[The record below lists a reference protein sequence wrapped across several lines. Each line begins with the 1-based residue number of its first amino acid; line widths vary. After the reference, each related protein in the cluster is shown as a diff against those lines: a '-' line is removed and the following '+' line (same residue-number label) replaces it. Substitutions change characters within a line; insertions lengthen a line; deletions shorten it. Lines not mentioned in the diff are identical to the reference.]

1 MKKASA
7 IDVPG
12 VGPVILNRNGR
23 AKRMSIVVTTSG
35 DVRITLPCRG
45 TVRRAEEFLREK
57 SDWIAA
63 RRRRASLIRFRHKEL
78 IGTGEPPS
86 RKNAE
91 ELLRGRLDHLARK
104 HSFSF
109 NKITIRNQ
117 KRRWGS
123 CSADNNISINEKLA
137 RLPDRLIDFVLLH
150 ELVHTRVKN
159 HAKDFWLEL
168 GKYVDNLGALR
179 RELRQYRLDLL

>member
-7 IDVPG
+7 IEVPG
-12 VGPVILNRNGR
+12 VGSVILNRNGR

-45 TVRRAEEFLREK
+45 TVRQAEEFLREK

-63 RRRRASLIRFRHKEL
+63 RRRRASLIRLSQKEL
-78 IGTGEPPS
+78 IGDGPPPS

-91 ELLRGRLDHLARK
+91 EVLRKRLDHLARK
-104 HSFSF
+104 YGFPL
-109 NKITIRNQ
+109 NKVTIRNQ

-150 ELVHTRVKN
+150 ELVHTRIKN
-159 HAKDFWLEL
+159 HAKEFWLEL
-168 GKYVDNLGALR
+168 GKYADNVGALR
-179 RELRQYRLDLL
+179 KELRQYRLDLL

>member
-1 MKKASA
+1 MKKVSA

-12 VGPVILNRNGR
+12 VGPAVLNRSKK
-23 AKRMSIVVTTSG
+23 AKRMSIIVTTSG
-35 DVRITLPCRG
+35 DVRVTLPCRG
-45 TVRRAEEFLREK
+45 SISEAEEFLRKK

-63 RRRRASLIRFRHKEL
+63 HRRKASLLRLRHKEL
-78 IGTGEPPS
+78 IGHAPPPS

-91 ELLRGRLDHLARK
+91 NILRERLDCLARK
-104 HSFSF
+104 HGFPRNTVS
-109 NKITIRNQ
+109 IRNQ

-123 CSADNNISINEKLA
+123 CSAKNNISINEKLA

-159 HAKDFWLEL
+159 HGRDFWLEL
-168 GKYVDNLGALR
+168 GKYVDKVEALR
-179 RELRQYRLDLL
+179 TELRQYRLDLL

>member
-1 MKKASA
+1 MKKANT

-12 VGPVILNRNGR
+12 VGPAILNRSGR
-23 AKRMSIVVTTSG
+23 AKRISIVVTTSG
-35 DVRITLPCRG
+35 DVRVTLPCRG
-45 TVRRAEEFLREK
+45 SVREAEEFLREK

-63 RRRRASLIRFRHKEL
+63 RRRRASLIRLRHRQL
-78 IGTGEPPS
+78 IGDGPPPS

-91 ELLRGRLDHLARK
+91 EILRGRIDHLARK
-104 HSFSF
+104 YGFPR
-109 NKITIRNQ
+109 NRVTVRNQ

-137 RLPDRLIDFVLLH
+137 RLPDPLIDFVLLH

-159 HAKDFWLEL
+159 HAKEFWLEL
-168 GKYVDNLGALR
+168 GKYVDTVEALR

>member
-1 MKKASA
+1 MQKASA

-12 VGPVILNRNGR
+12 VGPAVLNRSKK

-45 TVRRAEEFLREK
+45 TVREAEEFLREK

-63 RRRRASLIRFRHKEL
+63 RRRRASLIRLHHRQI
-78 IGTGEPPS
+78 IGDGPPPS
-86 RKNAE
+86 RKKAE
-91 ELLRGRLDHLARK
+91 EILRGRLDHLARK
-104 HSFSF
+104 YGFPL
-109 NKITIRNQ
+109 NKVTVRNQ

-159 HAKDFWLEL
+159 HAKEFWLEL
-168 GKYVDNLGALR
+168 GKYVDTVEALR

>member
-23 AKRMSIVVTTSG
+23 AKRMSIVVATSG
-35 DVRITLPCRG
+35 VVRITLPCRG
-45 TVRRAEEFLREK
+45 TVRQAEEFLREK

-63 RRRRASLIRFRHKEL
+63 RRRRVSLIRLRHRQL
-78 IGTGEPPS
+78 IGNGPPPS

-91 ELLRGRLDHLARK
+91 EVIRGRLDHLARK
-104 HSFSF
+104 HGFSF
-109 NKITIRNQ
+109 NKVTIRNQ

-150 ELVHTRVKN
+150 ELVHTRIKN
-159 HAKDFWLEL
+159 HAKEFWLEL
-168 GKYVDNLGALR
+168 GKYVDTVETLR
-179 RELRQYRLDLL
+179 KELRQYRLDLL